1 MSRLCTCHADR
12 HALMGA
18 GFTFHT
24 STRLM
29 RKLHPRLGYYH
40 EHRCECAC
48 GCKEDTLGW
57 VKCVHCSFECK
68 GRREVRPNL
77 TRIAALVE
85 RARRLLPHLK
95 RTNEVPV
102 IKENES

>member
-12 HALMGA
+12 GALLDA

-29 RKLHPRLGYYH
+29 RKLHPPRGHYH

-48 GCKEDTLGW
+48 GCKKDTLGW
-57 VKCVHCSFECK
+57 AKCAYCSHECK
-68 GRREVRPNL
+68 GRREVKPNL
-77 TRIAALVE
+77 KRIAALLE

-95 RTNEVPV
+95 RADHAQPQEP
-102 IKENES
+102 